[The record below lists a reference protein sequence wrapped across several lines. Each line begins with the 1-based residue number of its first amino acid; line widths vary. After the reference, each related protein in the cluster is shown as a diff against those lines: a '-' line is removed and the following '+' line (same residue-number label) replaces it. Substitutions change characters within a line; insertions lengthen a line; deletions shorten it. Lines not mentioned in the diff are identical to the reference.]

1 MYSPFKYDVN
11 FEKYKN
17 LLLLFF
23 LEKKSIKYLFFEYVV
38 PSFQPSSI
46 TWRIFHPCR
55 KSTTYS

>member
-46 TWRIFHPCR
+46 T
-55 KSTTYS
+55 